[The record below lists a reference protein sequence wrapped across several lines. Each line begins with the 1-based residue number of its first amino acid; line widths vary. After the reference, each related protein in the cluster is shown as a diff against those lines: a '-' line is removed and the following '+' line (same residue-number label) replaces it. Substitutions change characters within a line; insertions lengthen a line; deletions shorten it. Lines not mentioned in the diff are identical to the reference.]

1 MNPTSLLPFKNDFS
15 TPRLKVLRRL
25 CSGSSDLW
33 YVFVPEALVVIAC
46 GVVVPIL
53 LFKLFRRYRV
63 TRVMFGL

>member
-1 MNPTSLLPFKNDFS
+1 MFRKLPLD
-15 TPRLKVLRRL
+15 
-25 CSGSSDLW
+25 SDLW